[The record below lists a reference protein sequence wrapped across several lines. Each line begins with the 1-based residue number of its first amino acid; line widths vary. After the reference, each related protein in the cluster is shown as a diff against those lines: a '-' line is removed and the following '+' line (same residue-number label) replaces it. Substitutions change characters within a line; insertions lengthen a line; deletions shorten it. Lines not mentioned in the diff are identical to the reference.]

1 MRRHRILGI
10 RVFLG
15 VVVIFGVCE
24 RTFPAFDSDPCVGIF
39 CSSVLCIFVL
49 VGVLLSV
56 FLFVLDVFVLLFA
69 YLALIDPP

>member
-15 VVVIFGVCE
+15 VVVIFGVCD
-24 RTFPAFDSDPCVGIF
+24 RTFPAFDSDPCVGIY
-39 CSSVLCIFVL
+39 CSSVLCTFVL

-56 FLFVLDVFVLLFA
+56 FLFVLDVFVMLFGGVS
-69 YLALIDPP
+69 L

>member
-1 MRRHRILGI
+1 MRRHRTLGI

-15 VVVIFGVCE
+15 VDSIFGVCD

-39 CSSVLCIFVL
+39 CSSVLRTSVL

-56 FLFVLDVFVLLFA
+56 FLFLDLGRV
-69 YLALIDPP
+69 YLVACVSLSY